1 VSSPLSW
8 RNHAA
13 FEDGEIVISIGFFP
27 AFSFHFFFRVG
38 VVLNLVLQAFAAV
51 LG

>member
-1 VSSPLSW
+1 MGKLSLALASFLPLV
-8 RNHAA
+8 
-13 FEDGEIVISIGFFP
+13 FIFC
-27 AFSFHFFFRVG
+27 FRVG